1 MDGLIMAGQLLLGLT
16 ILVGL
21 HEFGHFITARMFKI
35 RVEKFY
41 IFFDFLF
48 PVSTL
53 LNFSIFKIKKGD
65 TEYGLG
71 WFPLGGYV
79 KIAGMVDESM
89 DEEQMKQPM
98 QDWEFRAKPAWQRLI
113 VMLGGIIMNVITGF
127 VIFIALTFTKGDTYI
142 PAKNA
147 EFGIVSREIGDKI
160 GLKTG
165 DKIININGK
174 PYTRF
179 DEIMNADV
187 LLGTDAYYT
196 VLRDG
201 KEFKVK
207 IPNDLIN
214 DLSDKTKKGAFID
227 MFPATKD
234 YGAAEIVPKS
244 MAEKGGMKVGDKII
258 SVNGAPITFY
268 HELQKALLDN
278 AGKTVKVV
286 VLNETNLKDLKID
299 AKKPVD
305 GKNITISSTER
316 ELTIGVTDEGK
327 IGFAANYSKNM
338 FAKQEFTFGE
348 AVPHGINKAVNVV
361 TDNIRGF
368 GKIFRG
374 EVSPS
379 KAVSGPVGMASFY
392 GAVWNWE
399 RFWNI
404 TGMLSM
410 VLAFMNLLPIPALD
424 GGHVVFLI
432 YEMIAGKAP
441 SDKFMMVM
449 QNIGTVLLLGLMAF
463 ALFNDFFKML

>member
-1 MDGLIMAGQLLLGLT
+1 MDGLILAGQLLLGLT

-48 PVSTL
+48 PISTL
-53 LNFSIFKIKKGD
+53 LNFSLFKIKKGD
-65 TEYGLG
+65 TEYGIG

-89 DEEQMKQPM
+89 DEEQLKQPM
-98 QDWEFRAKPAWQRLI
+98 QDWEFRSKPAWQRLI

-127 VIFIALTFTKGDTYI
+127 VIFIALTFAKGDTYI

-147 EFGIVSREIGDKI
+147 EFGIVSREIGNKI

-179 DEIMNADV
+179 DEIMNSDV

-214 DLSDKTKKGAFID
+214 DLSDKTKRNAFID
-227 MFPATKD
+227 AFPATKD
-234 YGAAEIVPKS
+234 YGATEIVPKS
-244 MAEKGGMKVGDKII
+244 MAEKAGMKVGDKII
-258 SVNGAPITFY
+258 AVNGVPIAFY

-278 AGKTVKVV
+278 AGKTVKATVI
-286 VLNETNLKDLKID
+286 N
-299 AKKPVD
+299 
-305 GKNITISSTER
+305 GKEER
-316 ELTIGVTDEGK
+316 ELSIGVTDEGK
-327 IGFAANYSKNM
+327 IGFAANYTKTM
-338 FAKQEFTFGE
+338 FAKQDFTFGE

-374 EVSPS
+374 EVSAS
-379 KAVSGPVGMASFY
+379 KAVSGPVGMATFY
-392 GAVWNWE
+392 GPVWNWE

-432 YEMIAGKAP
+432 YEMIVGRPP